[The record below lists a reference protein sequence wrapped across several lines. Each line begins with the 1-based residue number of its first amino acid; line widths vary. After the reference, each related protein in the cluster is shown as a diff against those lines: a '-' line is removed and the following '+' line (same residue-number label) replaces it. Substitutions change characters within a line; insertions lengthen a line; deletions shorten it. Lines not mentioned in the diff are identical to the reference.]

1 MLRLATVQQPHSDTK
16 APESMGCV
24 LASLL
29 LQGATSKEIVTMKAN
44 PYLRV
49 VGPALLSIVL
59 LAVTACGAEKPMEGR
74 SPAAATNAATV
85 QPSQPNPAP
94 TTGTVAISADIRT
107 ACGISDQDAYFPFD
121 SASLE
126 SKDVGPLTAIAK
138 CFTTGPLKGRSMRL
152 VGHADPRGSSEYNL
166 VLGQRRAD
174 SVEGYLDHHGLTHSR
189 VETTSRGSMDATGSD
204 EAGWTRDR
212 RVDVMLGSG

>member
-1 MLRLATVQQPHSDTK
+1 
-16 APESMGCV
+16 MGCA

-29 LQGATSKEIVTMKAN
+29 LREATPKEILTMKAN
-44 PYLRV
+44 PYPRV
-49 VGPALLSIVL
+49 VGPALLSIVS
-59 LAVTACGAEKPMEGR
+59 LAVTACGEAKPVEAR
-74 SPAAATNAATV
+74 SPATATNTATV

-94 TTGTVAISADIRT
+94 TTGTIAISADIRT

-126 SKDVGPLTAIAK
+126 SKDIGPLSTIAK

-174 SVEGYLDHHGLTHSR
+174 SVEGYLDHHGLTRSQ
-189 VETTSRGSMDATGSD
+189 VETTSRGSMDSTGGD